1 LTAARIGGGTAQAA
15 NRDGSGSACL
25 AICGPNVFDQP
36 GQVPAAAGDGLAS
49 YPAIARAIPRVEI
62 TASAARAGRASPA
75 PPGPKPAGRTEG
87 RSCQMLSSRHAPRR
101 WKRRYGFGKVG
112 NRTLPF
118 GAKRQQSPQ
127 NTASVLRTRR
137 RRFAVTAS
145 RASGSGN
152 VVSKISQA
160 RGMAVEAQDRDHSR
174 HHPPYP
180 FFSEMR
186 RNGRARRRRIVG
198 RRSAHFENERSRI
211 LASPNESRCAGAR
224 RWRSALPKS
233 S

>member
-1 LTAARIGGGTAQAA
+1 VEPRKQQTAMVQAA
-15 NRDGSGSACL
+15 
-25 AICGPNVFDQP
+25 
-36 GQVPAAAGDGLAS
+36 PAWRS
-49 YPAIARAIPRVEI
+49 
-62 TASAARAGRASPA
+62 
-75 PPGPKPAGRTEG
+75 AGRTFLISQDKCRPPPATAWRRIPRLCERYRAS
-87 RSCQMLSSRHAPRR
+87 RSQPAQPEQDEPAQHHQAQGQQAKQKDVAAECSHRDISHA
-101 WKRRYGFGKVG
+101 GGSEVGKVG

>member
-1 LTAARIGGGTAQAA
+1 QQAKQKDVAAECSH
-15 NRDGSGSACL
+15 RDIS
-25 AICGPNVFDQP
+25 
-36 GQVPAAAGDGLAS
+36 
-49 YPAIARAIPRVEI
+49 
-62 TASAARAGRASPA
+62 RAGGS
-75 PPGPKPAGRTEG
+75 EV
-87 RSCQMLSSRHAPRR
+87 
-101 WKRRYGFGKVG
+101 GKVG
-112 NRTLPF
+112 NRTLSF

-180 FFSEMR
+180 FFQKCGAMG
-186 RNGRARRRRIVG
+186 GRDDAEFVG

-211 LASPNESRCAGAR
+211 LASPKRIAL
-224 RWRSALPKS
+224 RWGKKMAERAA
-233 S
+233 

>member
-1 LTAARIGGGTAQAA
+1 MVQAA
-15 NRDGSGSACL
+15 PAWRSA
-25 AICGPNVFDQP
+25 GRTFFDQP
-36 GQVPAAAGDGLAS
+36 RQVLTVAGNGLAS
-49 YPAIARAIPRVEI
+49 YPTIARKRY
-62 TASAARAGRASPA
+62 R
-75 PPGPKPAGRTEG
+75 
-87 RSCQMLSSRHAPRR
+87 APRSQPAQPEQDEPAQHHQAQGQQAEQKDVAAECSHR
-101 WKRRYGFGKVG
+101 DISHAGGSEVGKVG

-186 RNGRARRRRIVG
+186 RNGRARRRRI
-198 RRSAHFENERSRI
+198 RRSSICALREREIADISIAERI
-211 LASPNESRCAGAR
+211 AL
-224 RWRSALPKS
+224 RWGKKMAERAA
-233 S
+233 

>member
-1 LTAARIGGGTAQAA
+1 MPRERYHASRSQPAQPEQDEPAQHHQAQGQQAKQKDVAAECSHRDISHAGG
-15 NRDGSGSACL
+15 SE
-25 AICGPNVFDQP
+25 V
-36 GQVPAAAGDGLAS
+36 
-49 YPAIARAIPRVEI
+49 
-62 TASAARAGRASPA
+62 
-75 PPGPKPAGRTEG
+75 
-87 RSCQMLSSRHAPRR
+87 
-101 WKRRYGFGKVG
+101 GKVG

-186 RNGRARRRRIVG
+186 RNGRARRRRI
-198 RRSAHFENERSRI
+198 RRSSICALREREIADISIAERI
-211 LASPNESRCAGAR
+211 AL
-224 RWRSALPKS
+224 RWGKKMAERAA
-233 S
+233 